1 MRSPQGARWTGRH
14 TKDSVHEPTLFYH
27 NAEKELQAQDE
38 LGNLLIVSLLF
49 YMQKNG
55 YLKGVRL

>member
-1 MRSPQGARWTGRH
+1 MPGWTGRH